1 MSDERGAL
9 STHLLLFLL
18 GAAAGAVVV
27 ALTTPKSGPEL
38 RGEIKGLSRRLRR
51 KVKEAG
57 WTICPSCGEP
67 GEGSH
72 EEETGC

>member
-1 MSDERGAL
+1 MSEEKGSL
-9 STHLLLFLL
+9 GTNLMLFLL

-38 RGEIKGLSRRLRR
+38 RGDIKGLSRRLKR
-51 KVKEAG
+51 KVRDAG
-57 WTICPSCGEP
+57 MAICPTCGEEAP
-67 GEGSH
+67 ASH